1 MRILTLALKDIK
13 QNFQSPQ
20 TAFFLL
26 IMPVIFT
33 VMFGFMFGGFGG
45 ANSDEDLR
53 LPIAVLDEDKTA
65 LSQEYTTLLESSE
78 VIRPVLDADMD
89 EQELRQAVSNGDFA
103 GALLIPS
110 GFENAL
116 VHGSTSL
123 LTLVTEENA
132 PTVGIS
138 IKNALLSAYGRLFN
152 ASLAAS
158 LSQQSY
164 ARQTEAEADQAYYD
178 EGLALALDAWQTPP
192 IEVAQTFTG
201 AETEEEASAMADN
214 GFIHSSP
221 AMMAQFALAG
231 LIGAAEILVSERR
244 TRALQ
249 RMLTTGIS
257 RTGILLGH
265 YLAMTAVIFLQLLIL
280 AVFGQFFLR
289 LDYFGQPLAT
299 LLVLLVS
306 AMATGAIGLLIGALA
321 KTSERVVVYSLIPM
335 FIFSG
340 LGGAWTPL
348 EFTSET
354 VQTIAK
360 FTPVAWTVN
369 ALKDIL
375 GRGLG
380 LEAVWLPIL
389 ALLGFTALFFT
400 LGAWAFKF
408 E

>member
-53 LPIAVLDEDKTA
+53 LPIAVLDEDNTA
-65 LSQEYTTLLESSE
+65 FSQEYTILLESSD
-78 VIRPVLDADMD
+78 VIRPVLDTEMN
-89 EQELRQAVSNGDFA
+89 EQEMRQAVSSGDFA
-103 GALLIPS
+103 GALLIPA
-110 GFENAL
+110 GFEDAL
-116 VHGSTSL
+116 SQGNPSL
-123 LTLVTEENA
+123 LTLVTQENA
-132 PTVGIS
+132 PTVGVS
-138 IKNALLSAYGRLFN
+138 IKNALLSAYSRLFN
-152 ASLAAS
+152 ASLTAS
-158 LSQQSY
+158 LSQKTY
-164 ARQTEAEADQAYYD
+164 TRQTEAQEDQAYYD
-178 EGLALALDAWQTPP
+178 EGLALALTAWETPP
-192 IEVAQTFTG
+192 IKIVQTFTG
-201 AETEEEASAMADN
+201 AETEEEASAMANN

-257 RTGILLGH
+257 RTGILFGH
-265 YLAMTAVIFLQLLIL
+265 YLAITAVIFLQLLIL
-280 AVFGQFFLR
+280 AVFGQFFLK
-289 LDYFGQPLAT
+289 LDYFSKPVAT

-306 AMATGAIGLLIGALA
+306 AMATGALGLLIGALA
-321 KTSERVVVYSLIPM
+321 RTSERVVVYSLVPM

-389 ALLGFTALFFT
+389 VLLGFTALFFS
-400 LGAWAFKF
+400 LGAWTFKF